1 MGPIQA
7 SLNQLSGSII
17 GGIRNMAIF
26 GRGVKEMQKGKAQ
39 EEAKVE
45 GKKPESETAN
55 VEPQLLSPRLRGVSP
70 RLSKK
75 FKPGDVAAMSG
86 NDMIYQKAR
95 TRFDVATRLSML
107 ADDEGGEE

>member
-17 GGIRNMAIF
+17 GGVRNMALF
-26 GRGVKEMQKGKAQ
+26 GRGLQEMKKGKA
-39 EEAKVE
+39 EEKAKVE
-45 GKKPESETAN
+45 GKKPESETAQ

-70 RLSKK
+70 RLSRK

-95 TRFDVATRLSML
+95 SSFDVASRLSAL
-107 ADDEGGEE
+107 QNEEGGEE